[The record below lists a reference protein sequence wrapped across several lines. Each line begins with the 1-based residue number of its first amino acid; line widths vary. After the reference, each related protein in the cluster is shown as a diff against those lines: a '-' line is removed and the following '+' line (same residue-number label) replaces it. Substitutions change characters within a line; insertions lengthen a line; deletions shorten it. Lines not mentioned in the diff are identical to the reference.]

1 MSETS
6 DPYGPIHGRPSFREH
21 IDRGTFPAHGL
32 EPDEA
37 YELLHTGLML
47 DGRETLNL
55 ASFVTTW
62 MEPQAEKLI
71 HDTLRKNHIDHEEYP
86 AASLIEEACVHML
99 GDLFNAPDPTAVVGV
114 ATIGSSEAIM
124 LGLLA
129 HKRAWRDRRQAAGLP
144 TDRPNVVFGAE
155 THVVWDKFANYFD
168 VEMRKIPMKPDRFV
182 LSADDVEAHVDE
194 NTIAVG
200 AVLGTTHIGEADPIE
215 EINDL
220 LVRIKAEKGWDIPL
234 HVDGASGAFIA
245 PFAEPDLRWD
255 FRLEQVAS
263 INASGHKYG
272 LVYPGVGWLIF
283 RDASKLP
290 EDLVFS
296 VNYLGGAQPTYT
308 FNFSR
313 GSAMIQAQMYNFLRL
328 GRSGYTSIVETMLA
342 NARFLNESLEASGR
356 FEILNPGLAEPVVT
370 FTLKGDP
377 GSTSTTC
384 RRGCAR
390 TAGSCPRTACRP
402 TPRTVHLM
410 RVVVRLDLSRM
421 MIEQLLRDLFARLR
435 RARGR
440 AADAAS
446 RRRSPTCGR
455 RPRTPRPTEQGA
467 HRPGTSDVTPT
478 RPEDAGPRTCPRDGA
493 CVSTPGPGP
502 FVTHARA
509 RAPRRERGRVELA
522 AAPQGTRPASG
533 AAATVP
539 ARGGRAERVELVDRR
554 LFAIGSICFALG
566 SLPAVL
572 RRTSPA
578 RWSPATFF
586 VGSIF
591 FTSPPTCSTTSAP
604 RARAGSLAGR
614 RGRARLASLVGWK
627 PRRIDFVGGDRQL
640 VGTVFFNIT
649 TFAATQA
656 DLPSPRSGT

>member
-1 MSETS
+1 VTDKNERG
-6 DPYGPIHGRPSFREH
+6 DVYGPIHGRPSFRDH
-21 IDRGTFPAHGL
+21 IDRGTFPATGV

-71 HDTLRKNHIDHEEYP
+71 HDSLRKNHIDHEEYP
-86 AASLIEEACVHML
+86 AASLMEEAAVHML
-99 GDLFNAPDPTAVVGV
+99 GDLFHAPDNAQVVGV

-129 HKRAWRDRRQAAGLP
+129 HKRTWRNRRAAAGLP

-168 VEMRKIPMKPDRFV
+168 VEMRKIPMKKDRFV
-182 LSADDVEAHVDE
+182 ISAADVEPLVDE

-200 AVLGTTHIGEADPIE
+200 AVLGTTHVGEADPIE

-220 LVRIKAEKGWDIPL
+220 LVRIKKDKGWDVPL

-296 VNYLGGAQPTYT
+296 VNYLGGAQPTFT

-313 GSAMIQAQMYNFLRL
+313 GSAMIQAQLYNFVRL
-328 GRSGYTSIVETMLA
+328 GRTGYTSIVETMLA
-342 NARFLNESLEASGR
+342 NARFLNESLVASGR

-377 GSTSTTC
+377 GFDVYHLSSRLREDGWIVPAYSLPPDAEET
-384 RRGCAR
+384 
-390 TAGSCPRTACRP
+390 
-402 TPRTVHLM
+402 HLM

-421 MIEQLLRDLFARLR
+421 MIEQLLKDLLRAYDALEAEQPTHKQARKPDLW
-435 RARGR
+435 
-440 AADAAS
+440 
-446 RRRSPTCGR
+446 
-455 RPRTPRPTEQGA
+455 
-467 HRPGTSDVTPT
+467 
-478 RPEDAGPRTCPRDGA
+478 
-493 CVSTPGPGP
+493 
-502 FVTHARA
+502 
-509 RAPRRERGRVELA
+509 
-522 AAPQGTRPASG
+522 
-533 AAATVP
+533 
-539 ARGGRAERVELVDRR
+539 
-554 LFAIGSICFALG
+554 
-566 SLPAVL
+566 
-572 RRTSPA
+572 TSPA
-578 RWSPATFF
+578 HAAAKSK
-586 VGSIF
+586 
-591 FTSPPTCSTTSAP
+591 
-604 RARAGSLAGR
+604 ARTGLT
-614 RGRARLASLVGWK
+614 K
-627 PRRIDFVGGDRQL
+627 
-640 VGTVFFNIT
+640 
-649 TFAATQA
+649 
-656 DLPSPRSGT
+656 

>member
-6 DPYGPIHGRPSFREH
+6 DPFGPIHGRPSFRDH

-37 YELLHTGLML
+37 YELIHTGLML

-129 HKRAWRDRRQAAGLP
+129 HKRAWRDRRRAAGLP

-168 VEMRKIPMKPDRFV
+168 VEMRKVPMKADRFV
-182 LSADDVEAHVDE
+182 LNAHDVEAHVDE

-263 INASGHKYG
+263 INVSGHKYG

-370 FTLKGDP
+370 FSIKGDP
-377 GSTSTTC
+377 GFDVYHLS
-384 RRGCAR
+384 AR
-390 TAGSCPRTACRP
+390 LREDGWIVPAYSLPPDADA
-402 TPRTVHLM
+402 VHLL

-421 MIEQLLRDLFARLR
+421 MVELLLRDLM
-435 RARGR
+435 
-440 AADAAS
+440 AAWDALVA
-446 RRRSPTCGR
+446 
-455 RPRTPRPTEQGA
+455 EQPV
-467 HRPGTSDVTPT
+467 HTPT
-478 RPEDAGPRTCPRDGA
+478 AKPD
-493 CVSTPGPGP
+493 VW
-502 FVTHARA
+502 
-509 RAPRRERGRVELA
+509 
-522 AAPQGTRPASG
+522 
-533 AAATVP
+533 
-539 ARGGRAERVELVDRR
+539 
-554 LFAIGSICFALG
+554 
-566 SLPAVL
+566 
-572 RRTSPA
+572 TSPA
-578 RWSPATFF
+578 HAAAKSK
-586 VGSIF
+586 
-591 FTSPPTCSTTSAP
+591 
-604 RARAGSLAGR
+604 ARTGLQ
-614 RGRARLASLVGWK
+614 K
-627 PRRIDFVGGDRQL
+627 
-640 VGTVFFNIT
+640 
-649 TFAATQA
+649 
-656 DLPSPRSGT
+656 